1 MSYKPRDLFPST
13 LEVAQLF
20 LRAYDQVEEGKQGA
34 KEALC
39 EKYGVPEKEA
49 FRWIHVV
56 RPHFRDQNDPWPFY
70 EDIEARALDP
80 SEHSDESK
88 VDSPGEDE
96 AEDDDDH
103 VVVETR
109 AKLAELIGADTT
121 TVWRGVDQ
129 NRPAKGYPVHEWVRL
144 DEKGHIDHFEVPIT
158 TDLVDTGSGSNG
170 GGPDPDDA
178 STWPMN
184 PSGFP
189 DGFFYEGEEYG
200 GPEDLKEDHF
210 HLACQQLHPGVLQVV
225 KGADDPIRGA
235 LKAVKEHKRD
245 PHFDPQP
252 GAVTPKECL
261 LTVHQRLEEAGLLS
275 DEVLPD
281 SSLAGIPDP
290 AANEHKKSFYEGDLV
305 QIAPDSL
312 YDPFPSP
319 GEVVDVDRT
328 NGQIRVQ
335 FPQGKT
341 DWMGKS
347 HFQKLDNQ
355 DRGVSHAHSDEARPE
370 DPAEDPAGGSDKETG
385 TPGGWSWDKDY
396 VYNAAQDT
404 YLFHLSQ
411 YEGAPFVV
419 EGDKL
424 RRMVRRYSK
433 HAGDRAWNLDE
444 VAAAEGMPR
453 DAWQEIKQNL
463 GITHTSPPHLPEDFQ
478 REDDIEGMA
487 ADDVQKKKHEWKKH
501 NEQKTYRELKTA
513 ADKWFKLEGV
523 MEKASEELMSF
534 LQDYEPPQVSVSS
547 GGVGADSAALY
558 NNQDWHI
565 GARPHEGADQFSVQA
580 YCDGLV
586 EKSKQAIGDAL
597 NLRSL
602 ETFYM
607 VVGGD
612 LVHSDNFDG
621 STTKGTD
628 LDMAC
633 GHAEAVKRAV
643 ETSIRVADL
652 ARSAADEVVILPV
665 PGNHDRALSTAA
677 ALAVS
682 HHYNQTDDVRC
693 LPINERQYV
702 TYYNH
707 LMCVTHGDIKKKALR
722 NIGDTIRAEARN
734 KMGRTS
740 FTTLATGHFHYRS
753 RDVEDKSGRVHY
765 QAPSPAPTDRWH
777 NKEVFVGS
785 RKGVQLVLLDQNDGG
800 DHVIHA

>member
-80 SEHSDESK
+80 SEHSDEAK

-96 AEDDDDH
+96 AGDGEY

-158 TDLVDTGSGSNG
+158 TDLVDGDAGEAEDETSQDEASEDTG
-170 GGPDPDDA
+170 P
-178 STWPMN
+178 
-184 PSGFP
+184 
-189 DGFFYEGEEYG
+189 
-200 GPEDLKEDHF
+200 
-210 HLACQQLHPGVLQVV
+210 V
-225 KGADDPIRGA
+225 
-235 LKAVKEHKRD
+235 
-245 PHFDPQP
+245 
-252 GAVTPKECL
+252 
-261 LTVHQRLEEAGLLS
+261 
-275 DEVLPD
+275 
-281 SSLAGIPDP
+281 
-290 AANEHKKSFYEGDLV
+290 AAESKKSFYEGDLV

-319 GEVVDVDRT
+319 GEVVGVDRT

-341 DWMGKS
+341 DWMGKG
-347 HFQKLDNQ
+347 HFQKLENQ

-534 LQDYEPPQVSVSS
+534 LQDYDPPQVSVSS

-682 HHYNQTDDVRC
+682 HHYNQTDGVRC